1 MNIKFDSPRRPHPVW
16 DLPLRL
22 FHWLLVATVGFAY
35 VSGKVGGNLIEWH
48 ARAGFAIIGL
58 VSFRL
63 VWGLVGSPTAR
74 FSQFVRGPAAIRA
87 YLRGEWQGV
96 GHNPLGAL
104 SVLALLALVGLQ
116 AGSGLFSNDDIA
128 YQGPLAEWV
137 GKEASDRFHSWHALL
152 QQGLLVLIG
161 LHLAA
166 LLFYL
171 LVKRENLIRPM
182 ITGHARSSTHLPL
195 PAPIS
200 LPRRLAGLLLA
211 LGVAAGA
218 TAAAAGYWLP
228 EPPAAPPAAAASPAA
243 PGW

>member
-1 MNIKFDSPRRPHPVW
+1 MNIKLDAPLRKHPIW

-22 FHWLLVATVGFAY
+22 FHWLLVASVGFAY
-35 VSGKVGGNLIEWH
+35 VSGHLGGNLIEWH

-74 FSQFVRGPAAIRA
+74 FSHFVRGPAAIRA
-87 YLRGEWQGV
+87 YLRGEWRGV

-104 SVLALLALVGLQ
+104 SVLALLALVASQ

-161 LHLAA
+161 LHVGAV
-166 LLFYL
+166 LFYL

-182 ITGHARSSTHLPL
+182 ITGHARSSAHQPPGPPL
-195 PAPIS
+195 S
-200 LPRRLAGLLLA
+200 LPRRLAGLTLA

-228 EPPAAPPAAAASPAA
+228 EAPQPAPASTAPAN